1 MISRSKS
8 LRRYCSED
16 ISRIENYDKAVNDK
30 EHMWECHH
38 RAEILPCGRYSQ
50 EELKKV
56 GMFWH
61 RPASEL
67 IFLRHDEHKSLH
79 ATGHIVGNTTRRRIS
94 RALANHPISDET
106 KTRISQSL
114 TNHPNT
120 SAQVEMTRLSDG
132 FTKVFPSQHEAE
144 RWLWENGYPEATY
157 TSISRC
163 VNGILSKAYESTW
176 RRV

>member
-67 IFLRHDEHKSLH
+67 IFLRHDEHKKLH
-79 ATGHIVGNTTRRRIS
+79 NNREVVMR
-94 RALANHPISDET
+94 
-106 KTRISQSL
+106 
-114 TNHPNT
+114 
-120 SAQVEMTRLSDG
+120 RLSDG
-132 FTKVFPSQHEAE
+132 FTQTFPSQRDAVV
-144 RWLWENGYPEATY
+144 WLRNNGYPKAEHGT
-157 TSISRC
+157 ISKVCSGR
-163 VNGILSKAYESTW
+163 GDKKRKTIYGATW